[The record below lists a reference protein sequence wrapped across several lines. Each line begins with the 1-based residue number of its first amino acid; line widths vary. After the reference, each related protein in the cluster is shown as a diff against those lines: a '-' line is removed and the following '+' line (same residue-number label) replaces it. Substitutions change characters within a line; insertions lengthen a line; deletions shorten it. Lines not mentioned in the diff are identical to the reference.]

1 MSGGRVDLLHFQLIV
16 QQQDAVGTVAGNGIV
31 DISDVT
37 ALINYVLSGSA
48 DGIVLDNADINGDQG
63 INISDIVAL
72 INIVLGGAAE

>member
-1 MSGGRVDLLHFQLIV
+1 MTGDV
-16 QQQDAVGTVAGNGIV
+16 TGNGIV